1 MKSIKLILVLLM
13 TVAFPICLL
22 AQQEDPQTTA
32 ARAQI
37 AATTK
42 ALTTP
47 LQPAVYRHSGPA
59 VLNNLKVTPGATGT
73 MTVKQLCDPNFH
85 TGTVRNVPESMKQKV
100 CAEYGIARVD
110 CTGKKYEIDH
120 LISLELGGTNDEKNL
135 WPQPYFP
142 KPGAKEKDVV
152 ENALHRAVCA
162 KVNPLALADAQHS
175 ISTDWYK
182 VYLDITPAARG
193 LVGPGPDPIGPKG
206 PSGPPK

>member
-1 MKSIKLILVLLM
+1 MKSIKLILVLTM
-13 TVAFPICLL
+13 TLAAA
-22 AQQEDPQTTA
+22 AQQATA
-32 ARAQI
+32 R
-37 AATTK
+37 K
-42 ALTTP
+42 
-47 LQPAVYRHSGPA
+47 HGPA
-59 VLNNLKVTPGATGT
+59 VLNDLKVTPGATGT

-85 TGTVRNVPESMKQKV
+85 TGTARNVPESMKQKV
-100 CAEYGIARVD
+100 CAEYGIARVN

-120 LISLELGGTNDEKNL
+120 LISLELGGSNDEKNL

-193 LVGPGPDPIGPKG
+193 LVGPGPGPGPDPIGPPG
-206 PSGPPK
+206 PVGSVK